1 MIIVAGAVIL
11 TLTNTNIIDQADN
24 ATKTYNKQQYKVI
37 LLISGLIFL
46 YIYSGYQSQR
56 QQRILSDLQK
66 ELQDVQLTQL
76 TLNTEL
82 MNKSRQSSVARMLK
96 EKGSTVKETNKPAT
110 RIQ

>member
-1 MIIVAGAVIL
+1 MSKFSIKDIL
-11 TLTNTNIIDQADN
+11 SGDVLSRGWF
-24 ATKTYNKQQYKVI
+24 KQQYKVI

-96 EKGSTVKETNKPAT
+96 EKGSAIKETNKPAT

>member
-1 MIIVAGAVIL
+1 
-11 TLTNTNIIDQADN
+11 
-24 ATKTYNKQQYKVI
+24 
-37 LLISGLIFL
+37 L

-96 EKGSTVKETNKPAT
+96 EKVSTVKETNKPELEYNE
-110 RIQ
+110 

>member
-1 MIIVAGAVIL
+1 MSKFSLKDILSGDIL
-11 TLTNTNIIDQADN
+11 TRAWF
-24 ATKTYNKQQYKVI
+24 KRQYKVI
-37 LLISGLIFL
+37 ALISALIFI
-46 YIYSGYQSQR
+46 YIHCGYLAQR
-56 QQRILSDLQK
+56 QQRNLSELQK

>member
-1 MIIVAGAVIL
+1 M
-11 TLTNTNIIDQADN
+11 
-24 ATKTYNKQQYKVI
+24 
-37 LLISGLIFL
+37 

-96 EKGSTVKETNKPAT
+96 EKGSAIKETNKPAT

>member
-1 MIIVAGAVIL
+1 MSKFSIKDIL
-11 TLTNTNIIDQADN
+11 SGDVLSHGWF
-24 ATKTYNKQQYKVI
+24 KQQYKVI
-37 LLISGLIFL
+37 LLISGLIFM

-56 QQRILSDLQK
+56 QQRVLSDLQK